1 MTMKEKK
8 KTKQQ
13 LLAELVALHQRIEE
27 LEKSDADHRKTG
39 TSLRKG
45 EEKYRTLLES
55 TLDFVFT
62 VDRKGMFTYINPRF
76 EMVTGHNTAD
86 LIGRPFTTVIPPE
99 SAEIAT
105 TQFKRGVRGEKGAP
119 YEIEIIHK
127 NGSRIPVEFNV
138 TTLHDEHNKPIGRYG
153 IGRDITERKRVE
165 SVLKEN
171 EDRLHS
177 IVEGSPISTFVIG
190 KDHRVVYWNRALEEL
205 SQIKAQEV
213 IGTRGQWRAF
223 YDKERPC
230 MADLLVDEDFDKITE
245 WYAGRCKKSDL
256 LDEAYEA
263 LDFFPALGNGGKW
276 LRFTAAAIRD
286 TKGNLIGALE
296 TLEDMTGRKQAEK
309 KLIESEEKYR
319 LVVENAGEAI
329 FVVQDGRLKFVNRAT
344 IEVIGYSAEVL
355 TSKPFTEFIYPDDR
369 ELVFERYTKRIRGDA
384 AVPIYSF
391 RVVTKDGVVKWVEIH
406 SAFISLWEGKP
417 ATLNFISDITERK
430 RTDEMLRQSISLLSA
445 TLESTTDGILVV
457 DKDGRVLI
465 FNKRFLSMWNI
476 PESLATS
483 RDDNALLNFVVDQLK
498 DPNSFIEKVHYLY
511 SHPEAESFDMLE
523 FEDGR
528 IFERYSQPQKMG
540 DEIIGRVWSFRDV
553 TRRRH
558 AEDELR
564 ESQRLLSEIIE
575 FLPDSTLVIDRD
587 GTVIAWNRAIEE
599 ITGVKAGKMLGKG
612 NYEYALPF
620 YGDRRP
626 ILIDLALHPNP
637 EMEKKYTAIQRQG
650 DKVFG
655 EAFTPNLPPGNV
667 HLSATASVL
676 RDSKGEIYAAIECI
690 RDNTYRRQAE
700 EALQKSEEKFRFITE
715 RMSDVIWTLDSHF
728 MVQYVS
734 PSVSKALGYTPEE
747 RIKQS
752 IVERITPE
760 SLANVQEV
768 LRRELRID
776 RESGLDP
783 DRTVTLELEYYHKDG
798 PKVWHESVI
807 SAIRDNGGN
816 IIGYHGA
823 SRDITERKKIEK
835 ERQRLEERLRRAEK
849 MEALGSLAGGVAH
862 DLNNVLGVIVGYS
875 ELLREKI
882 PAEDNLKR
890 YVQNILNSSQRA
902 AAIIQDLLTLAR
914 RGVAVSEVVNLN
926 AVIYD
931 YIKSP
936 EFERLK
942 AYHPYV
948 TIETDVEKALLHIK
962 GSPVHLEKTLMNL
975 VSNAVEAISDR
986 GSVMI
991 RTENRYLDKPIRGY
1005 DDVRE
1010 GDYVV
1015 LTVSDTGK
1023 GISAVEIE
1031 KIFEP
1036 FYTKKVMGRSGTGL
1050 GLTVVWGTV
1059 KDHDGYIDV
1068 HSEDGN
1074 GSIFTIYFPAT
1085 REELAADQ
1093 QEISPD
1099 QYMGMGESILVV
1111 DDIKEQR
1118 ELAVAMLNRIGY
1130 HAAAVSS
1137 GEEAVSYIRTNKI
1150 DLMVLDMIMDPGIDG
1165 LETYRRVLE
1174 INPKQK
1180 AIIVS
1185 GFSETERVKKA
1196 QEIGAGAYVRK
1207 PYILEKI
1214 GLAVKGELLKVN
1226 E

>member
-1 MTMKEKK
+1 MKEEK

-13 LLAELVALHQRIEE
+13 LLAELTTLHQRIEE
-27 LEKSDADHRKTG
+27 LERFDAERRKTE
-39 TSLRKG
+39 TSLWKS
-45 EEKYRTLLES
+45 EEKYRTLIES

-76 EMVTGHNTAD
+76 EMVTGHSSSE
-86 LIGRPFTTVIPPE
+86 LIGQPFTNVISPE
-99 SAEIAT
+99 SAQIAT
-105 TQFKRGVRGEKGAP
+105 AQFKRGVRGEGGSP

-127 NGSRIPVEFNV
+127 SGSRIPVEFNV
-138 TTLHDEHNKPIGRYG
+138 ITLRDAHNQPVGRYG
-153 IGRDITERKRVE
+153 IGRDITERKRSE
-165 SVLKEN
+165 SALKVS
-171 EDRLHS
+171 EDRLYS
-177 IVEGSPISTFVIG
+177 IVQGSPISTFMIG
-190 KDHRVVYWNRALEEL
+190 KDHSVVYWNRALEEL
-205 SQIKAQEV
+205 SHIQAKEV
-213 IGTRGQWRAF
+213 VGTRGQWRAF
-223 YDKERPC
+223 YSKERPC
-230 MADLLVDEDFDKITE
+230 MADLLVDEAFDKIAE
-245 WYAGRCKKSDL
+245 WYAGKYRKSDL
-256 LDEAYEA
+256 LEEAYEA
-263 LDFFPALGNGGKW
+263 LDFFPDLGNGGKW

-286 TKGNLIGALE
+286 TKGNLIGAVE
-296 TLEDMTGRKQAEK
+296 TLEDMTDRKQAEK
-309 KLIESEEKYR
+309 ELIESEEKYR

-329 FVVQDGRLKFVNRAT
+329 FVAQDGMLKFVNRAT
-344 IEVIGYSAEVL
+344 MDIVGYSAEEL
-355 TSKPFTEFIYPDDR
+355 TSKPFTDFIYPDDR
-369 ELVFERYTKRIRGDA
+369 EMVSGRYMKRIRGDDTLP
-384 AVPIYSF
+384 VYSF
-391 RVVTKDGVVKWVEIH
+391 RIVTKDGVVKWVEIH
-406 SAFISLWEGKP
+406 AAFISWKEKP
-417 ATLNFISDITERK
+417 ATLNFINDITERK

-457 DKDGRVLI
+457 DAGGRVLR
-465 FNKRFLSMWNI
+465 FNKKFLSMWRI
-476 PESLATS
+476 PESLATL
-483 RDDNALLNFVVDQLK
+483 RDDNKILTFVVDQLK
-498 DPNSFIEKVHYLY
+498 DPKSFIEKVHYLY
-511 SHPEAESFDMLE
+511 ARPEAESFDMLE

-540 DEIIGRVWSFRDV
+540 DEIIGRVWSFRDA
-553 TRRRH
+553 TRRKH

-564 ESQRLLSEIIE
+564 DSQRLLSEIIE
-575 FLPDSTLVIDRD
+575 FLPDATLVIDKD
-587 GTVIAWNRAIEE
+587 GKVIAWNRAIEGM
-599 ITGVKAGKMLGKG
+599 TGVKAEKILGKG

-620 YGDRRP
+620 YGDKRP

-650 DKVFG
+650 DKIFG
-655 EAFTPNLPPGNV
+655 ESFTPNLPPGDV

-690 RDNTYRRQAE
+690 RDNTYRKKAE

-715 RMSDVIWTLDSHF
+715 RMSDVIWTLDSNLR
-728 MVQYVS
+728 VQYVS
-734 PSVSKALGYTPEE
+734 PSVSKALGFTPEE
-747 RIKQS
+747 RMEQS
-752 IVERITPE
+752 LVERITPE
-760 SLANVQEV
+760 SLKKVQEIIK
-768 LRRELRID
+768 LEMQREPKTDI
-776 RESGLDP
+776 DP

-798 PKVWHESVI
+798 STVWHESVI
-807 SAIRDNGGN
+807 SAIRDDEGN

-849 MEALGSLAGGVAH
+849 MEVLGSLAGGVAH

-882 PAEDNLKR
+882 PAGDKLRR
-890 YVQNILNSSQRA
+890 YVDNVLSSSQKA
-902 AAIIQDLLTLAR
+902 AAIIQDMLTLAR
-914 RGVAVSEVVNLN
+914 RGVAVSGVVNLN
-926 AVIYD
+926 TVISNYL
-931 YIKSP
+931 KAP
-936 EFERLK
+936 EFEKLK
-942 AYHPYV
+942 AFHHYLTV
-948 TIETDVEKALLHIK
+948 KADLEEDLLNIK

-975 VSNAVEAISDR
+975 VSNAAEAISDR
-986 GSVMI
+986 GSVTI

-1023 GISAVEIE
+1023 GISAAELE

-1068 HSEDGN
+1068 QSEDGK
-1074 GSIFTIYFPAT
+1074 GSTFTIYFRAT
-1085 REELAADQ
+1085 REALVSDQ
-1093 QEISPD
+1093 QKMSPD
-1099 QYMGMGESILVV
+1099 QYMGRGESILVV

-1130 HAAAVSS
+1130 HVTAVSS
-1137 GEEAVSYIRTNKI
+1137 GEEAVLYIKTNTV
-1150 DLMVLDMIMDPGIDG
+1150 DLMVLDMIMEPGIDG
-1165 LETYRRVLE
+1165 LETYRQVLE

-1185 GFSETERVKKA
+1185 GFSETDRVKKT
-1196 QEIGAGAYVRK
+1196 QELGAGAYVRK

-1214 GLAVKGELLKVN
+1214 GLAIKSELLKTN